1 MDDGDSTAAA
11 VAVARVVGAPAR
23 APTAAPLPCSP
34 FFALGLSHL
43 RSFTRVSQ
51 RFTARPLSL
60 SREGPPAPLH
70 THRARAETHK
80 ELAKG
85 SSSCCPFPAPHAP
98 HAPSSSSRGATPR
111 LQELPPT
118 HTPLEWLLSPS
129 RLRAES
135 LPLLSLA
142 GRPPPAPA
150 LRSRRSSRPLRW
162 RGSWRS
168 RTGSRTTRPT
178 RLPRCVT
185 SGALCAPCFRATRDG
200 AKGCSPHPTSSLCS
214 STARG
219 GHAHPLPLLT
229 NPHHHHQPQRKP
241 WAEVFDR
248 SSFSKPATIQ
258 EVSPSC
264 TRRAA
269 RAPRA
274 VALSQPASR
283 TPSTHPT
290 PHQHQP
296 PS

>member
-1 MDDGDSTAAA
+1 MMGTARRRRWRLRAWWERQRARRRRRRRRAPPSSLSASLTSAPSQESHNASPPGLSLYHEKVLLPLCTHIARARKRTRSWRKEAAPAVPSPLRTPRTLPPLQAAA
-11 VAVARVVGAPAR
+11 QP
-23 APTAAPLPCSP
+23 
-34 FFALGLSHL
+34 
-43 RSFTRVSQ
+43 Q
-51 RFTARPLSL
+51 
-60 SREGPPAPLH
+60 
-70 THRARAETHK
+70 
-80 ELAKG
+80 G
-85 SSSCCPFPAPHAP
+85 SK
-98 HAPSSSSRGATPR
+98 SSR
-111 LQELPPT
+111 L

-200 AKGCSPHPTSSLCS
+200 AKRCSPHPTSSLCS

-219 GHAHPLPLLT
+219 GHTHPLPLLT